1 MLYTKKNY
9 IMMLISFCIII
20 IGFWLMSGGGSIES
34 REFNSD
40 IFSIRRIV
48 VAPIVCLIGFV
59 SMIYAILYKDKNKDK
74 NENIK

>member
-34 REFNSD
+34 REFNPD
-40 IFSIRRIV
+40 IFSTRRIV